1 VGNVSAVHRGSACYS
16 ACCPLSSRNAD
27 RAAQFHVRAGH
38 PSLGMPPRKCPVPS
52 NVTIKDRGDSGQVQQ
67 VLGPGKRKW
76 NLVRS
81 RLGDE
86 FRGNC
91 ISS

>member
-38 PSLGMPPRKCPVPS
+38 PSLGMPPRKMPS
-52 NVTIKDRGDSGQVQQ
+52 PQQRNHQRSG
-67 VLGPGKRKW
+67 
-76 NLVRS
+76 
-81 RLGDE
+81 RLGAGTAGARAWE
-86 FRGNC
+86 KEMELGEVK
-91 ISS
+91 IGG